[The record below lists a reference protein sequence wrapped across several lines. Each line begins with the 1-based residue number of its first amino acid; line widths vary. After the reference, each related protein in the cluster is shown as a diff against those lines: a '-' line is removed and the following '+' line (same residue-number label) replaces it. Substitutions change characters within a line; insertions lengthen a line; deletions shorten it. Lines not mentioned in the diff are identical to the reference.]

1 MNSQAGGAA
10 ALASEL
16 TASDDTLAL
25 TLQTLDARLTQFAA
39 DGAGAQATIVK
50 LDAAL
55 ASLSQSP
62 LAGQAGDLGA
72 LGLPVLGAWKAITA
86 VVSKVMTE
94 TTGTSFE
101 SWVGVLAAGRAQFDD
116 YIAKLR
122 AVAVRGADLESD
134 LAALD
139 QARLATVGWRLAMK
153 PVSEF
158 ARALDSMVA
167 EITRR
172 ATPSADAPAPTT
184 GQAGWLGQ
192 VQRVQHRL
200 GEAVDVAAD
209 KLHLSRADVVRM
221 VLSPL
226 QDAKDRAANLPRELA
241 SLHAEVTLLDD
252 LLRLLEAQ
260 LRTTRSELSADE
272 ASVAELTFAA
282 LVRVPG
288 LEADLAATRAE
299 LVTVDGYLDGLARMR
314 QDGVISDSAA
324 GRLETEYRARGDAA
338 HATLAHL
345 EQRAARW
352 REAGPELLRGGL
364 AWADSEGELA
374 YVRRAI
380 GHWSAAEADQRQEY
394 LQRSGSAMARA
405 IGVIERLPVPGQPS
419 AQ

>member
-1 MNSQAGGAA
+1 MDPQPGAA

-16 TASDDTLAL
+16 TASEHTLSL
-25 TLQTLDARLTQFAA
+25 TLQTLDARLTRFAA

-62 LAGQAGDLGA
+62 LAGQAGDFGA

-116 YIAKLR
+116 YLATLR
-122 AVAVRGADLESD
+122 AVAARGTDPDAD

-139 QARLATVGWRLAMK
+139 DAHRATVGWRVAMR

-158 ARALDSMVA
+158 ARVLDSMVV

-172 ATPSADAPAPTT
+172 ATPSSDAPAPAS

-209 KLHLSRADVVRM
+209 KLHLSRADLVRL

-226 QDAKDRAANLPRELA
+226 QDARDRAANLPKELA
-241 SLHAEVTLLDD
+241 ALHGEVTVLED
-252 LLRLLEAQ
+252 LLKLIEAQ
-260 LRTTRSELSADE
+260 LRTRRGELSADE
-272 ASVAELTFAA
+272 ASVAEVTFAA
-282 LVRVPG
+282 LVQVPR
-288 LEADLAATRAE
+288 LEADLVSTRAE
-299 LVTVDGYLDGLARMR
+299 LVTVHGYLDGLARMR
-314 QDGVISDSAA
+314 RDGVVSDASATH
-324 GRLETEYRARGDAA
+324 LEAEYHARGDKAREALAA
-338 HATLAHL
+338 L
-345 EQRAARW
+345 ERRAAQW
-352 REAGPELLRGGL
+352 REAGPDLLRGGL
-364 AWADSEGELA
+364 AWADREGELA

-380 GHWSAAEADQRQEY
+380 GHWSPAEADQRQDY
-394 LQRSGSAMARA
+394 LQRSGSAIARA
-405 IGVIERLPVPGQPS
+405 IGVIERLPAQGQLES
-419 AQ
+419 Q